1 MKGAIKYF
9 LIWLFLTVAGF
20 VVFFAIGF
28 TVLEMTGHSIDLDN
42 VENMV
47 YHPWI
52 FPVAML
58 GVDLIILL
66 VFWKR
71 RYTRNWIKYGYTYGE
86 GFSSMKL
93 AMWAVLGAI
102 GCLMLDVLVQEYVPI
117 PVDSDLEEFFEVLFG
132 NPLGVIS
139 ICLAGPL
146 AEEAIFRGAIERRLL
161 EKNWNPWFAIVISAL
176 LFAAAHG
183 NYEQGVTAIIIGCF
197 MGWVYYRTRS
207 IWPCFLIH
215 ALNNTTAVVVA
226 YSIPESAVDTT
237 AETMG
242 IPLWWGIPLI
252 AVSLIMIYLA
262 ARGIG
267 KLTHDRTRI
276 PEPVPVGDVLPP
288 TFNYESAA
296 SEVIT
301 GYPMDEVTTGTPIED
316 VPVNVVD
323 DGAYLEEPEG
333 GLPEEYNPQDS

>member
-20 VVFFAIGF
+20 AVFFAIGF
-28 TVLEMTGHSIDLDN
+28 TVLEMTGQSIDLDN
-42 VENMV
+42 VENMI
-47 YHPWI
+47 YHPWV

-71 RYTRNWIKYGYTYGE
+71 RYTRNWIEYGYTYGE
-86 GFSSMKL
+86 GFSSRKL
-93 AMWAVLGAI
+93 ALWAVVGAI
-102 GCLMLDVLVQEYVPI
+102 GCLMLDVMVQEYVPI
-117 PVDSDLEEFFEVLFG
+117 PDEPGLEKFFEVLFG
-132 NPLGVIS
+132 NPLGILSV
-139 ICLAGPL
+139 CLIGPL
-146 AEEAIFRGAIERRLL
+146 VEEAVFRGAIERRLL

-183 NYEQGVTAIIIGCF
+183 NYQQGVTAFIIGCF

-207 IWPCFLIH
+207 IWPTFLMH
-215 ALNNTTAVVVA
+215 ALNNSTAVVAA
-226 YSIPESAVDTT
+226 YSIPESLVDVS

-242 IPLWWGIPLI
+242 VPLSVGIPLI
-252 AVSLIMIYLA
+252 VASLILIYIA

-276 PEPVPVGDVLPP
+276 PEPVDIEQPWPLNDDSLAANLSVGSPIP
-288 TFNYESAA
+288 TNGAD
-296 SEVIT
+296 
-301 GYPMDEVTTGTPIED
+301 MD
-316 VPVNVVD
+316 VPAANQDTVTPPD
-323 DGAYLEEPEG
+323 
-333 GLPEEYNPQDS
+333 YNPQDS